1 MRFSDTVRGLQKG
14 LAIVVLLPAL
24 AWSAAVERESSWVI
38 PDLMM
43 QDKDGD
49 GIADQNDR
57 CPSTG
62 LGKIVDQVGC
72 GLSVN
77 QSGEDQVL
85 VRFGFDE
92 DRVDPRYF
100 QALESFALR
109 IKNRPDR
116 LIELSGHAD
125 PIGSIK
131 YNLDLSERRA
141 KSVADILVQMYS
153 VDPDQIKV
161 VGYGDRRPSDLNV
174 NSLNRRVQAEGVEL
188 QLVDQFQ
195 KTVKSD

>member
-1 MRFSDTVRGLQKG
+1 MRFSDTVKVGLG
-14 LAIVVLLPAL
+14 IIVLFPAL

-72 GLSVN
+72 SLSVN

-109 IKNRPDR
+109 LRNSPDR

-125 PIGSIK
+125 PIGSVQ
-131 YNLDLSERRA
+131 YNLELSKRRA
-141 KSVADILVQMYS
+141 ESVANLLVQMYS
-153 VDPDQIKV
+153 VDPDQIRV
-161 VGYGDRRPSDLNV
+161 VGYGDQRPSNLTV
-174 NSLNRRVQAEGVEL
+174 NSINRRVQAEGVGL

-195 KTVKSD
+195 KTIKSN

>member
-1 MRFSDTVRGLQKG
+1 MRFSDTVKASLG
-14 LAIVVLLPAL
+14 IIVLLPAL

-62 LGKIVDQVGC
+62 LGKIVDQFGC
-72 GLSVN
+72 SLSVN

-109 IKNRPDR
+109 LRNSPDR

-125 PIGSIK
+125 PIGSVQ
-131 YNLDLSERRA
+131 YNLELSKRRA
-141 KSVADILVQMYS
+141 ESVANLLVQMYS
-153 VDPDQIKV
+153 VDPDQIRV
-161 VGYGDRRPSDLNV
+161 VGYGDQRPSNLTV
-174 NSLNRRVQAEGVEL
+174 NSLNRRVQAEGVGL

-195 KTVKSD
+195 KTIKSN

>member
-1 MRFSDTVRGLQKG
+1 MRFSDTVKVLQTCLG
-14 LAIVVLLPAL
+14 VIVLLPSL

-57 CPSTG
+57 CPSTE
-62 LGKIVDQVGC
+62 LGKIVDQFGC
-72 GLSVN
+72 SLSVN

-109 IKNRPDR
+109 LKNSPDR

-125 PIGSIK
+125 PIGSAQ
-131 YNLDLSERRA
+131 YNLELSERRA
-141 KSVADILVQMYS
+141 RSVANLLVQMYS
-153 VDPDQIKV
+153 VDPDQIRV
-161 VGYGDRRPSDLNV
+161 VGYGERSLRNATV

-195 KTVKSD
+195 KTNRSN

>member
-1 MRFSDTVRGLQKG
+1 MRISDTVKASLG
-14 LAIVVLLPAL
+14 IIVLLPAL

-57 CPSTG
+57 CPSTV
-62 LGKIVDQVGC
+62 LGKIVDRFGC
-72 GLSVN
+72 SLSVN
-77 QSGEDQVL
+77 QGGEDQVL

-109 IKNRPDR
+109 LRNRPDR

-125 PIGSIK
+125 PIGSVQ
-131 YNLDLSERRA
+131 YNLELSKRRA
-141 KSVADILVQMYS
+141 ESVANLLVQMYS
-153 VDPDQIKV
+153 VDPDQIRV
-161 VGYGDRRPSDLNV
+161 VGYGDQRPSNLTV
-174 NSLNRRVQAEGVEL
+174 NSLNRRVQAEGVGL

-195 KTVKSD
+195 KTIKSN